1 MSPTAYISQ
10 LHPLSERTVAKVE
23 KLFQEVSLKKSEY
36 YLKEG
41 ETARHL
47 GFLQEG
53 LLRGYY
59 RHEDGTEYN
68 KHFFLAPCL
77 IGGYA
82 SLITGKPNQIN
93 QQALTDCRLLT
104 ADYGEFTALYNT
116 CPDLERAARKWA
128 ELSFVEKEEREI
140 DIVLLD
146 ADERYRI
153 FQKQLGH
160 LEQLIPQYHIASYLG
175 ITPTQLSRIR
185 SKK

>member
-1 MSPTAYISQ
+1 MSPAEFISQ
-10 LHPLSERTVAKVE
+10 LNPLSPRTTALLTN
-23 KLFQEVSLKKSEY
+23 LFHTTTIRKGDY
-36 YLKEG
+36 FIREG
-41 ETARHL
+41 EMAREI

-59 RHEDGTEYN
+59 RKEDGTEYN
-68 KHFFLAPCL
+68 KHFFIAPCFV
-77 IGGYA
+77 GGYA
-82 SLITGKPNQIN
+82 ALITGKPNQIN
-93 QQALTDCRLLT
+93 QQALTDCHLLT
-104 ADYGEFTALYNT
+104 ADYREFTALYGS
-116 CPDLERAARKWA
+116 CPDLERAARRWA
-128 ELSFVEKEEREI
+128 ELIFVEKEEREI

-153 FQKQLGH
+153 FQKQFGH